1 MDGKL
6 LILVAGSLG
15 FDSGKPALLP
25 GQGTPDGDVTVRFR
39 RMLVLPDCVPL
50 EVGIG
55 RLDGGRYRVE
65 VVLTDPRDGATV
77 RRSGELLVK

>member
-1 MDGKL
+1 
-6 LILVAGSLG
+6 
-15 FDSGKPALLP
+15 
-25 GQGTPDGDVTVRFR
+25 
-39 RMLVLPDCVPL
+39 MLVLPDCVPL